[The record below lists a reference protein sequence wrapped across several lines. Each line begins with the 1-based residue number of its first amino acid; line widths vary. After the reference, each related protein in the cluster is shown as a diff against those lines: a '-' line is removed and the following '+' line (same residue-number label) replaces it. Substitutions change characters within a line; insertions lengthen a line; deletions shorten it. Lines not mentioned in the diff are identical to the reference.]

1 MPGTHHSPRAN
12 MRSTLVTLLFL
23 VPVMANAQT
32 AAREFTA
39 DLRPF
44 SATLSLAWRAA
55 PATYLGIGLGGG
67 IDMLDRTL
75 SPDADRSDLVQ
86 LLHVSVF
93 VRQKPSAKLDLDLG
107 ARAGFGIVRRCYS
120 SDCWPDRY
128 LGIYA
133 SAMWGGRHFKLGPS
147 LFWVFVP
154 ELDSGNTVG
163 VLHLAILTGRW
174 SVGW

>member
-1 MPGTHHSPRAN
+1 
-12 MRSTLVTLLFL
+12 MRSALVTLLFL

-32 AAREFTA
+32 AAREFTV

-67 IDMLDRTL
+67 IDEFDRTL
-75 SPDADRSDLVQ
+75 SPDPESRDFTTLEQ
-86 LLHVSVF
+86 LLHVNAF

-107 ARAGFGIVRRCYS
+107 ARAGIGGVRRCYV
-120 SDCWPDRY
+120 SDCWPGLY
-128 LGIYA
+128 FGICA

-147 LFWVFVP
+147 LFWVRVR
-154 ELDSGNTVG
+154 EIDGGNTDG
-163 VLHLAILTGRW
+163 VLHLEILTGRW

>member
-1 MPGTHHSPRAN
+1 

-67 IDMLDRTL
+67 IDMFDRTL
-75 SPDADRSDLVQ
+75 SPDPDGRDLEQ
-86 LLHVSVF
+86 LLHVDAF

-107 ARAGFGIVRRCYS
+107 ARWGLGGVGRCNGDCGPGFYS
-120 SDCWPDRY
+120 
-128 LGIYA
+128 GIYA
-133 SAMWGGRHFKLGPS
+133 SAMWGGRHFKLGPR
-147 LFWVFVP
+147 LFWVRVREF
-154 ELDSGNTVG
+154 DGGNTG